1 MPNFIECT
9 SLSVN
14 YNIMGTVAVSYTIV
28 QDTNDID
35 NVKKSIKAGG
45 KTFSGYVSDIS
56 VSPIQ
61 RTSWFE
67 IHVTL
72 TATTD

>member
-14 YNIMGTVAVSYTIV
+14 YNMMGVVTVSYTIV
-28 QDTNDID
+28 QDTNDIT
-35 NVKKSIKAGG
+35 NVKNSITAGG

-56 VSPIQ
+56 VNPIQ
-61 RTSWFE
+61 RTNWYDV
-67 IHVTL
+67 HVTL
-72 TATTD
+72 IATAD